1 MLAKNKALQ
10 CFLNKLHLKI
20 GMKEITN
27 IKCTIDHV
35 NQLKQNYKK
44 HIQSFKKK
52 KEIKEIKRS
61 IIY

>member
-1 MLAKNKALQ
+1 MLAKNTALQ
-10 CFLNKLHLKI
+10 CFLNKLQLKI

-52 KEIKEIKRS
+52 KRSKRLREV
-61 IIY
+61 

>member
-27 IKCTIDHV
+27 IKSTIDHV
-35 NQLKQNYKK
+35 NQLKQNYKS
-44 HIQSFKKK
+44 IFKVSKK

>member
-1 MLAKNKALQ
+1 MLAKNTALQ

-35 NQLKQNYKK
+35 NQLKQNYKSIFK
-44 HIQSFKKK
+44 VSKKK
-52 KEIKEIKRS
+52 RSKRLREV
-61 IIY
+61 